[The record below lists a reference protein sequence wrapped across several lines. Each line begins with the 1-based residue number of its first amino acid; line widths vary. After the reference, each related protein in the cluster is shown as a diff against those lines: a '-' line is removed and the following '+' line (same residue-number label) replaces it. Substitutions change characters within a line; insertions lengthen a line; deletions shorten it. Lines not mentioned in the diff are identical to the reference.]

1 MSDAAKNDVVANA
14 LAEVAKMRAWREKA
28 EAERRKTF
36 GAMGTRQSVYV
47 LARQKQSQ
55 SETKPQ

>member
-1 MSDAAKNDVVANA
+1 MSETATNDVVEKA
-14 LAEVAKMRAWREKA
+14 LAEVAKMRAWREKV

-47 LARQKQSQ
+47 LGRM
-55 SETKPQ
+55 KPSKRGIKAQ

>member
-1 MSDAAKNDVVANA
+1 MTDTHTNDVVANA
-14 LAEVAKMRAWREKA
+14 LAEVAKLRVWREKV

-47 LARQKQSQ
+47 LARQKPAPT
-55 SETKPQ
+55 ETKSQ

>member
-1 MSDAAKNDVVANA
+1 MSDAAKNDVVARA

-47 LARQKQSQ
+47 LARQNSSMK
-55 SETKPQ
+55 EVKPH